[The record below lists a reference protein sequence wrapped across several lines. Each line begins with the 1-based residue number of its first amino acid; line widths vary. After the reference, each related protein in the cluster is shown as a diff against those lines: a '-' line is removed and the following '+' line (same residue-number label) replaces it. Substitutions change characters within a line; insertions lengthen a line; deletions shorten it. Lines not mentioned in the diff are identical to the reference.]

1 MISADIR
8 KKHTFSPAKSLALS
22 FLVLIMIGTVLLYL
36 PFSSDKKVGVL
47 DALFTSTSA
56 TCVTGLVVYDTGTHW
71 TLTGQ
76 IIILLLIQLGGLG
89 IMTFSTL
96 GAYIIAGKLNMRNR
110 QMIEGSLGGKHIANL
125 GKLLL
130 AIVAGT
136 MIIEMS
142 GALILTFSFLK
153 HYPLFKAIYMGVF
166 HSISAFCNA
175 GFSLFSNSLENFQND
190 IIINITIMVL
200 IVTGGIGFW
209 VLFESLHLLKNRSE
223 KLGLHSKIVI
233 STTFVLIFTGFI
245 ALLILEWNNTL
256 SDMTFPGKVM
266 NAAFQ
271 SITARTAGFNT
282 VKIET
287 MTNSSLL
294 ILLLLMFIGASPGSC
309 GGGVKTTT
317 FAVLSAMI
325 FSRLR
330 DQRQVRLF
338 KRGIPEHV
346 VSKSIGIIFIALFF
360 LTMII
365 IVLLITENPGS
376 SYIPLRTLFLEVIFE
391 SFSAFGTVGLSM
403 GLTPLLSFAGK
414 LLITLLMYIGRIGP
428 LTVALAIAGRKDL
441 RLRLAEEELW
451 VG

>member
-1 MISADIR
+1 
-8 KKHTFSPAKSLALS
+8 
-22 FLVLIMIGTVLLYL
+22 
-36 PFSSDKKVGVL
+36 
-47 DALFTSTSA
+47 
-56 TCVTGLVVYDTGTHW
+56 
-71 TLTGQ
+71 
-76 IIILLLIQLGGLG
+76 
-89 IMTFSTL
+89 MTFSTL

-110 QMIEGSLGGKHIANL
+110 QMIEGSLGGKQIPNL

-136 MIIEMS
+136 LIIEMA
-142 GALILTFSFLK
+142 GASILTLSFLK
-153 HYPLFKAIYMGVF
+153 YYSLFKALYLGVF

-190 IIINITIMVL
+190 FTINITIMLL

-209 VLFESLHLLKNRSE
+209 VLFDCLHFFKNRSQ

-233 STTFVLIFTGFI
+233 STTFVLIMTGVI
-245 ALLILEWNNTL
+245 TLLFLEWNNTL
-256 SDMTFPGKVM
+256 NNLTFPNKLM
-266 NAAFQ
+266 TAAFQ

-282 VKIET
+282 IKIGT

-294 ILLLLMFIGASPGSC
+294 VLLLFMFIGASPGSC
-309 GGGVKTTT
+309 GGGIKTTT
-317 FAVLSAMI
+317 VAVLSAMI

-338 KRGIPEHV
+338 KRGIPESV
-346 VSKSIGIIFIALFF
+346 VSKSIGITFIALFF
-360 LTMII
+360 LTLII
-365 IVLLITENPGS
+365 IILLVTENPGS
-376 SYIPLRTLFLEVIFE
+376 SNIPERKLFLEVIFE

-403 GLTPLLSFAGK
+403 GLTPLLSFSGK
-414 LLITLLMYIGRIGP
+414 LFIILLMYIGRIGP
-428 LTVALAIAGRKDL
+428 LTIALAIAGRKDL

>member
-1 MISADIR
+1 MKMISTDIR
-8 KKHTFSPAKSLALS
+8 KKQNFTPAKSLALS
-22 FLVLIMIGTVLLYL
+22 FLVLILVGTVLLCM
-36 PFSSDKKVGVL
+36 PFSSEKKVNVI

-76 IIILLLIQLGGLG
+76 IIILLLIQFGGLG

-110 QMIEGSLGGKHIANL
+110 QMIEGSLGGKQIPNL

-136 MIIEMS
+136 LIIEMT
-142 GALILTFSFLK
+142 GASILTFSFLK
-153 HYPLFKAIYMGVF
+153 QYPLFKSLYLGVF

-175 GFSLFSNSLENFQND
+175 GFSLFSNNLENYQNN
-190 IIINITIMVL
+190 ITVNITIMLL

-209 VLFESLHLLKNRSE
+209 VMFDCLHFFKSRSQ

-233 STTFVLIFTGFI
+233 STTMILILTGLI
-245 ALLILEWNNTL
+245 MLLFLEWNNTL
-256 SDMTFPGKVM
+256 NNMSFPNKVIT
-266 NAAFQ
+266 AAFQ

-282 VKIET
+282 IKIET
-287 MTNSSLL
+287 LTNSSLL
-294 ILLLLMFIGASPGSC
+294 ILLLLMIIGASPGSC
-309 GGGVKTTT
+309 GGGIKTTT
-317 FAVLSAMI
+317 FAVLCAMI

-346 VSKSIGIIFIALFF
+346 VSKAIGITFFALF
-360 LTMII
+360 LLILVII
-365 IVLLITENPGS
+365 ILLITENPGS
-376 SYIPLRTLFLEVIFE
+376 SYIPVRTLFLEVIFE

-414 LLITLLMYIGRIGP
+414 VLIILLMYIGRIGP
-428 LTVALAIAGRKDL
+428 LTITLAIASKREL
-441 RLRLAEEELW
+441 RIR
-451 VG
+451 VSD